1 MQYQVAIL
9 SADETFARMLE
20 VEFSGLGLRTLAAR
34 EMADEDRA
42 QIVILDLDSATPPPV
57 GVCKR
62 LIGFSRKPAISAEG
76 ARRCS
81 MILRRPF
88 RVSLLR
94 EEILRQMGR
103 GAYQDLPVAQ
113 VQTKKHKLGL
123 DMKNRALL
131 GGDRP
136 IPLSPQEFR
145 LMQCLLEKRGQ
156 TVSYAELERT
166 LGGEDA
172 NKLRVYICHLRSKTK
187 SLREGGLIQTV
198 RGQGYGIPR
207 FS

>member
-9 SADETFARMLE
+9 SADERFARMLE
-20 VEFSGLGLRTLAAR
+20 VEFSLLGLKVLAAR
-34 EMADEDRA
+34 EMRAEDRA

-57 GVCKR
+57 GICKR
-62 LIGFSRKPAISAEG
+62 LIGFSRKPAITAEG

-94 EEILRQMGR
+94 EEILAETGR
-103 GAYQDLPVAQ
+103 GPYRETAE
-113 VQTKKHKLGL
+113 TKPGTPPKRKLAL

-131 GGDRP
+131 GGEQP

-156 TVSYAELERT
+156 TVSYTDLQQS

-172 NKLRVYICHLRSKTK
+172 NRLRVYICHLRSKTK
-187 SLREGGLIQTV
+187 SLREGGLIRTV
-198 RGQGYGIPR
+198 RGQGYGIK
-207 FS
+207 

>member
-9 SADETFARMLE
+9 SADESFARMLE
-20 VEFSGLGLRTLAAR
+20 VEFSLLGLKVFNAKELRA
-34 EMADEDRA
+34 EDRA
-42 QIVILDLDSATPPPV
+42 QIVILDLDSATPPSV

-62 LIGFSRKPAISAEG
+62 LIGFSRKPAITAEG

-94 EEILRQMGR
+94 EEILEELGR
-103 GAYQDLPVAQ
+103 GFYQEPASVKSS
-113 VQTKKHKLGL
+113 VPPKRKLAL

-131 GGDRP
+131 GGEQP

-145 LMQCLLEKRGQ
+145 LMQCLLEKRG
-156 TVSYAELERT
+156 TVASYAELQKR

-172 NKLRVYICHLRSKTK
+172 NRLRVYICHLRNKTK
-187 SLREGGLIQTV
+187 KLREGGLIQTV
-198 RGQGYGIPR
+198 RGQGYSIL
-207 FS
+207 

>member
-9 SADETFARMLE
+9 SADESFARMLE
-20 VEFSGLGLRTLAAR
+20 VEFSLLGLKTLATR
-34 EMADEDRA
+34 ELRSEDRA

-62 LIGFSRKPAISAEG
+62 MIGFSRMPAITAEG

-88 RVSLLR
+88 RMGLLR
-94 EEILRQMGR
+94 EEILMQTGR
-103 GAYQDLPVAQ
+103 GLYRETAEKAPISPQ
-113 VQTKKHKLGL
+113 KRKLAL
-123 DMKNRALL
+123 DMKKRALL
-131 GGDRP
+131 GGDQP

-156 TVSYAELERT
+156 TVSYADLERS

-172 NKLRVYICHLRSKTK
+172 NRLRVYICHLRSKTK
-187 SLREGGLIQTV
+187 GLCEGGLIFTV
-198 RGQGYGIPR
+198 RGQGYGIK
-207 FS
+207 

>member
-9 SADETFARMLE
+9 SADEGFARMLE
-20 VEFSGLGLRTLAAR
+20 VEFSLLGLRVLTAK
-34 EMADEDRA
+34 EMGTEDRA
-42 QIVILDLDSATPPPV
+42 QVVILDLDSAVPPSV

-62 LIGFSRKPAISAEG
+62 LIGFSRKPAIRAEG

-94 EEILRQMGR
+94 EEILSEMGR
-103 GAYQDLPVAQ
+103 GLYRESSPVKPN
-113 VQTKKHKLGL
+113 VPPKRKLAL

-131 GGDRP
+131 GGEQP

-145 LMQCLLEKRGQ
+145 LMQCLLEKRGR
-156 TVSYAELERT
+156 TASYAELQKR

-172 NKLRVYICHLRSKTK
+172 NRLRVYICHLRSKTK

-198 RGQGYGIPR
+198 RGQGYSIP
-207 FS
+207 